1 MTPLSFGTTRRQLLT
16 GISALGGLGAIG
28 ATRSLAQESIEIQI
42 GEGTVPDYTHF
53 YVADDLGLWSKQ
65 GLKATSTMFPSGRI
79 ALDALVSGQVKI
91 ATCAETPVMFAAIN
105 EIPVRVIA
113 SVIKYEPF
121 DLVVGPNIQSLDEL
135 KAKRIGYSQ
144 GTNAHYYLASLL
156 RSKGLTAADV
166 AAVNLPVAN
175 FVPSLVGGAIDAF
188 VWSEPLITAA
198 LKQGPFKRL
207 RSEGLYSAYGCVVA
221 MQSTIDSNP
230 EMLIRAVRTLVAAH
244 EVVKSAPEQAMD
256 IISAKLKLERSSVPE
271 LWKDLHFGV
280 GINRASMTVDLV
292 KEAEWAFANNLVK
305 PGAKMPS
312 FDQVVTDSIVKRV

>member
-1 MTPLSFGTTRRQLLT
+1 MTLLSFSATRRQVLT
-16 GISALGGLGAIG
+16 GIGALSGLTAIG
-28 ATRSLAQESIEIQI
+28 ATSSFAEDPIEIQI

-53 YVADDLGLWSKQ
+53 YVADDLALWSKQ

-91 ATCAETPVMFAAIN
+91 ATCSETPVMFAAIN

-121 DLVVGPNIQSLDEL
+121 DLVVGPNIKSLDEIR
-135 KAKRIGYSQ
+135 AKRIGYSQ
-144 GTNAHYYLASLL
+144 GTTAHYYLANLL
-156 RSKGLTAADV
+156 KSKGLTAADI

-188 VWSEPLITAA
+188 VWSEPLVSAA
-198 LKQGPFKRL
+198 LKQGPFNRL

-221 MQSTIDSNP
+221 MQSIVDSQP
-230 EMLIRAVRTLVAAH
+230 EMLIRAVRTLMSAH
-244 EVVKSAPEQAMD
+244 EVVKNTPEQAMD
-256 IISAKLKLERSSVPE
+256 IVSAKLKLERSSVPGF
-271 LWKDLHFGV
+271 WKDLHFGDDM
-280 GINRASMTVDLV
+280 NPTSMTADLT

-312 FDQVVTDSIVKRV
+312 FDQVVTDSIVKRI